1 MSCCNTIT
9 TITRGC
15 ENNLGG
21 IKKMYIAPSC
31 YVTGT
36 TSTSG
41 TLTAISMSG
50 SSTFV
55 EYEFNKN
62 TSSFVEDT
70 TISLENG
77 STFYSVTGTLVIPR
91 REVAKR
97 NSLALITAGQPNLA
111 IIYQDQNDLYWFQ
124 GLSNGANLTAN
135 SSESG
140 VAKADG
146 SKYTLTFLS
155 EEPEAMYEVDST
167 IIAALL
173 A

>member
-1 MSCCNTIT
+1 
-9 TITRGC
+9 
-15 ENNLGG
+15 
-21 IKKMYIAPSC
+21 
-31 YVTGT
+31 
-36 TSTSG
+36 
-41 TLTAISMSG
+41 MSG
-50 SSTFV
+50 ASSFV

-77 STFYSVTGTLVIPR
+77 STFFSVTGTLVIPR
-91 REVAKR
+91 REVGKR

-124 GLSNGANLTAN
+124 GLENGANLTAN

-167 IIAALL
+167 IIAGLI
-173 A
+173 